1 METGLNKE
9 VSFNYGRDVLVVSD
23 VLCEDNECNRDISH
37 CNSRYVR
44 TAELAEGA
52 ESLEEGEVGYR
63 NKGFD
68 SHSVSN
74 ECSEAAEV
82 DNFESVVSGLDAD
95 DGEDSRDSVAGED
108 ADDERDELDHLLA
121 EDGAEHC
128 HEESDET
135 ADDSDIDACGRLAV
149 DCIGAFLEV
158 ADSVAC
164 ERKSDYSNGG
174 SDNGGGHEL
183 IDPADTGNLDR
194 YCYNNIDETREHS
207 AENQSEI
214 AERNG
219 GRACESGCHRAEE
232 SERRTEENRALCL
245 REENIYKG
253 ACAGAEER
261 RDSAHLHFAAVI
273 NTRSYHGN
281 CDGRCHNRKQLLE
294 RKDDKLAELRLVFD
308 TVNQFH
314 TIDLLKFCLSI
325 LNTVPVNRFC
335 VKVLFAVY

>member
-1 METGLNKE
+1 M
-9 VSFNYGRDVLVVSD
+9 VSD
-23 VLCEDNECNRDISH
+23 VLCEDNECNGDISH

-44 TAELAEGA
+44 TAKLAEGA

-74 ECSEAAEV
+74 ECSEAAKV

-95 DGEDSRDSVAGED
+95 DGEDSRDSVAGD
-108 ADDERDELDHLLA
+108 DTDDERDELDHLLA
-121 EDGAEHC
+121 EDGAEHG

-158 ADSVAC
+158 ADSVSC
-164 ERKSDYSNGG
+164 ERKSDYSDGG

-183 IDPADTGNLDR
+183 IDPADTGNLDS

-253 ACAGAEER
+253 ACACAEER